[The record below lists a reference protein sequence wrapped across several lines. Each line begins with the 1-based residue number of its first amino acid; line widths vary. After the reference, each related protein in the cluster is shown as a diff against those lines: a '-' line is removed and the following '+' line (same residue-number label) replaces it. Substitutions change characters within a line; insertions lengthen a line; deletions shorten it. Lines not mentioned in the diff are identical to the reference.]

1 MKKQKGAALIVS
13 LVLLTLV
20 ALLGVAGV
28 QTIGLEEKMA
38 GHSFDRNL
46 MFQAAEAMLK
56 EKEGIVDTAFPTS
69 TSPTST
75 SERERECINGLCQK
89 ECGVCNGSYCAPT
102 MPNAIPCYRD
112 REFTLWSSPTF
123 DQGLCRQ
130 TLIEKIGDA
139 PTRYRITAAVYRPAS
154 GDANGCDDPDQR
166 QGLVILQSLIG

>member
-1 MKKQKGAALIVS
+1 MKKQEGAALIVS

-56 EKEGIVDTAFPTS
+56 EKEGIVDTLTFPARGCT
-69 TSPTST
+69 
-75 SERERECINGLCQK
+75 IDGLGLCTG
-89 ECGVCNGSYCAPT
+89 EYGVRKDRSYCAWTEDCPT
-102 MPNAIPCYRD
+102 DAIPCYRD
-112 REFTLWSSPTF
+112 PKFTYWSSPTF

-130 TLIEKIGDA
+130 TLIEKISDA
-139 PTRYRITAAVYRPAS
+139 PMRYRITAAVYRPAS
-154 GDANGCDDPDQR
+154 GDANGCANPDQR
-166 QGLVILQSLIG
+166 QGLVILQSLIE